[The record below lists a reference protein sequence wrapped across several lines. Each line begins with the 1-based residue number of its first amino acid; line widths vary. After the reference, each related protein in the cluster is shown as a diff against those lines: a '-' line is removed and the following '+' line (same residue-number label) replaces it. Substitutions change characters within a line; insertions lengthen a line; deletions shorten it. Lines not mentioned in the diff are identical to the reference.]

1 MKTMK
6 KNLLCCI
13 LAAMLTVACS
23 HGAQLIVINQSNL
36 PLTEVL
42 VSGSGFSEPVGA
54 IAPHA
59 ERRLLIRPRGE
70 SELQIRFNAN
80 GKSVSFGPEG
90 YFEGTGG
97 YVVTAT
103 VSPEL
108 TVSVK
113 SELAY

>member
-1 MKTMK
+1 MK

-13 LAAMLTVACS
+13 VAMVTVSCS
-23 HGAQLIVINQSNL
+23 HGAQLVVINQSNL
-36 PLTEVL
+36 ALTEVL
-42 VSGSGFSEPVGA
+42 VSGSGFSEQVGT
-54 IAPHA
+54 IAPHG
-59 ERRLLIRPRGE
+59 ERRLLIRPSGE

-80 GKSVSFGPEG
+80 GKSVSFGPDG

-97 YVVTAT
+97 YVVTAI

-108 TVSVK
+108 AVSVK